1 MTETGSGGDA
11 RNMMVFE
18 AVADAVA
25 LEGSS
30 EVFGLMGD
38 ANLALWSALSRDR
51 RVRVHHAR
59 HEAAAV
65 GMADGWFRAT
75 GHIGV
80 ATITNGPG
88 LTNAATSLIAAARNR
103 SAMVVITGEV
113 PADTINPLQALDQRR
128 FVESCEAR
136 YIVASHPRDL
146 SSDIAGAFAA
156 ARALSGPVVLAVP
169 NPLWEASVED
179 GWGYRP
185 CAPEPA
191 PNPSG
196 GDLDALA
203 SMVRNSRR
211 PILLAG
217 RGAVRSDAL
226 GTLLELGERLG
237 ALLGTTLQARGAFAD
252 QPWSLGV
259 LGGYASSASEELCKQ
274 ADLVIA
280 TGAELG
286 YYTTWGGSL
295 FAQARIVRIDPA
307 PATNQLSTASDL
319 HLRADA
325 RATIEALCRDL
336 AEDDRRE
343 GFRNEDTRAILQSG
357 MPQIKAAE
365 DGIDPRCLARRLGK
379 ALPPHARVTVG
390 AGHFQGFAGMD
401 MPLAPGNSA
410 EFVSQFGAIGQTLPV
425 ALGIAHA
432 EPDRPHL
439 VIEGDGSLLM
449 HLQELESAAR
459 AGFPLVI
466 LVWNDAGYGAE
477 FQRLPLK
484 GFDAALA
491 KWPRLDYAAIAIALG
506 GCGITLENLDG
517 IEDALEAGFRSS
529 GLFLIDARVSQSEM
543 SDNYRIRY
551 RGEKNRTPHL
561 P

>member
-1 MTETGSGGDA
+1 MTETGTGEDA
-11 RNMMVFE
+11 RPPRVFE

-25 LEGSS
+25 LEGTS
-30 EVFGLMGD
+30 EIFGLMGD
-38 ANLALWSALSRDR
+38 ANLALWSALSRDG
-51 RVRVHHAR
+51 RVTVHHAR

-65 GMADGWFRAT
+65 AMADGWFRAT
-75 GHIGV
+75 GHAGV

-88 LTNAATSLIAAARNR
+88 LTNAATSLVAAARNR
-103 SAMVVITGEV
+103 SALVVITGEV
-113 PADTINPLQALDQRR
+113 PTDSINPLQALDQRR
-128 FVESCEAR
+128 FVEGCEAH
-136 YIVASHPRDL
+136 YIVASQPRNL
-146 SSDIAGAFAA
+146 AVDIAGAFAA
-156 ARALSGPVVLAVP
+156 ARTLPGPVVLAIP
-169 NPLWEASVED
+169 NPLWETSVPG
-179 GWGYRP
+179 GWTYRP
-185 CAPEPA
+185 CASEPA

-203 SMVRNSRR
+203 SMVRNSRH

-217 RGAVRSDAL
+217 RGAVRSGAL
-226 GTLLELGERLG
+226 AAMRDLGERVG

-259 LGGYASSASEELCKQ
+259 LGGYASAASEELCKQ

-295 FAQARIVRIDPA
+295 FAQARIARIDLA
-307 PATNQLSTASDL
+307 PATNQQSTASDL

-325 RATIEALCRDL
+325 RATIEALCRHL
-336 AEDDRRE
+336 GDDDWRE
-343 GFRNEDTRAILQSG
+343 GFRNADSRAILQSG
-357 MPQIKAAE
+357 MPAQKVAN
-365 DGIDPRCLARRLGK
+365 DGIDPRNLARRLGK
-379 ALPPHARVTVG
+379 SLPPHARVTVG

-401 MPLAPGNSA
+401 MPLGPGNSA

-425 ALGIAHA
+425 ALGIARA

-439 VIEGDGSLLM
+439 VIEGDGSLLI
-449 HLQELESAAR
+449 HLQELERAAS

-484 GFDAALA
+484 GFDAAIA
-491 KWPRLDYAAIAIALG
+491 KWPALDFAAIAVALG
-506 GCGITLENLDG
+506 GDGVTLGNLDG
-517 IEDALEAGFRSS
+517 LEEALEAGFRAR

-543 SDNYRIRY
+543 SENYRMRY